1 MNPAGKVRCNM
12 RKQIEL
18 GRGDC
23 NFTIKTAHFL
33 LRIQNPLGFGA
44 DVSGVYFGVDVS
56 GV

>member
-1 MNPAGKVRCNM
+1 MG
-12 RKQIEL
+12 
-18 GRGDC
+18 C
-23 NFTIKTAHFL
+23 NFTIKSAHFL